1 LRIFQSLSIP
11 QLDIHKPQN
20 ISPVS
25 IIRHLFSNALYPEAT
40 KSHPAL
46 SPLAPRGIPLLPRRT
61 PLSNYHIPAPVA
73 GFNTAMFSIFLTLPY
88 IIEFVTSDVFTVNS
102 YPEADLP
109 VECQAYLDA
118 TNELWMK
125 FYLAELLYIT
135 LCCVMMGLWLVSDG
149 REVDHKFA
157 MELAEATPEERE
169 ERLQMI
175 CRANGGKVR
184 RRENVGGEKGD
195 IFLGN

>member
-1 LRIFQSLSIP
+1 
-11 QLDIHKPQN
+11 
-20 ISPVS
+20 
-25 IIRHLFSNALYPEAT
+25 
-40 KSHPAL
+40 
-46 SPLAPRGIPLLPRRT
+46 
-61 PLSNYHIPAPVA
+61 
-73 GFNTAMFSIFLTLPY
+73 
-88 IIEFVTSDVFTVNS
+88 
-102 YPEADLP
+102 
-109 VECQAYLDA
+109 
-118 TNELWMK
+118 MK

-149 REVDHKFA
+149 REVDYKFA

-175 CRANGGKVR
+175 CQANGGKVR